1 MDMKN
6 LLIFL
11 PLFLTFNL
19 FAQIKEQFVAESA
32 SNTTIVI
39 KENRASDEDILAQN
53 FNLDDYRVGDVIRIT
68 TATEEKEPRV
78 VERAEKTAVKSSSRV
93 KRKKKKSFRLFKRP
107 LRGKRKVRKSSFRNC
122 YRF

>member
-11 PLFLTFNL
+11 TLSLTLNL
-19 FAQIKEQFVAESA
+19 NAQIKEQFQAESA

-39 KENRASDEDILAQN
+39 KENRASDEEILAQN

-68 TATEEKEPRV
+68 TSTEERAPRV
-78 VERAEKTAVKSSSRV
+78 AEKRERTATRV
-93 KRKKKKSFRLFKRP
+93 KRKKKKSFKLFSRP
-107 LRGKRKVRKSSFRNC
+107 LRGNRKFKKSNFRSC